1 MKYTTIELTHNHG
14 TENQDDFKA
23 NNGNEEPH
31 RGFGHIAFH
40 TDDVYKAS
48 AELEA
53 AGVRFRKRP
62 DEGNMKGIAFA
73 LDPDGLS
80 FLILEEGF

>member
-14 TENQDDFKA
+14 TETQADYRS

-40 TDDVYKAS
+40 TDDVYAVC
-48 AELEA
+48 AELEKA
-53 AGVRFRKRP
+53 AVAAQTDTMCVIKVHTQRKR
-62 DEGNMKGIAFA
+62 ENAQKQMCAKVVCV
-73 LDPDGLS
+73 
-80 FLILEEGF
+80 

>member
-1 MKYTTIELTHNHG
+1 MKFTTIELTHNHG
-14 TENQDDFKA
+14 TESQDDFKA
-23 NNGNEEPH
+23 NHGNEEPH

-40 TDDVYKAS
+40 TDDVYKVS

-62 DEGNMKGIAFA
+62 DEGNMKGLAFA
-73 LDPDGLS
+73 LDPDGLE
-80 FLILEEGF
+80 LRIVGEGF